1 MPTPFAQNMV
11 CERPPAG
18 RFAPRLSPF
27 VRGTLQAACGGYCL
41 SVPLTKGDSRG
52 AKRPAG
58 GSLTSRVAGSGTPYR
73 HLSHHMCRS
82 SLFFALHPK
91 SMALESDAQ
100 YNLPRDEFD
109 DDDGG

>member
-1 MPTPFAQNMV
+1 MRLNLA

-27 VRGTLQAACGGYCL
+27 VRGTLQTLRNAPTKIAGF

-58 GSLTSRVAGSGTPYR
+58 GRSHIMFQVLALSLLLTTTLHAQTAGNRLRATSPAIGCRLRSRIAIDSSRVSG
-73 HLSHHMCRS
+73 
-82 SLFFALHPK
+82 
-91 SMALESDAQ
+91 
-100 YNLPRDEFD
+100 
-109 DDDGG
+109 

>member
-11 CERPPAG
+11 C
-18 RFAPRLSPF
+18 
-27 VRGTLQAACGGYCL
+27 
-41 SVPLTKGDSRG
+41 
-52 AKRPAG
+52 
-58 GSLTSRVAGSGTPYR
+58 RVAGSGTPYR
-73 HLSHHMCRS
+73 HLSHHMYRS